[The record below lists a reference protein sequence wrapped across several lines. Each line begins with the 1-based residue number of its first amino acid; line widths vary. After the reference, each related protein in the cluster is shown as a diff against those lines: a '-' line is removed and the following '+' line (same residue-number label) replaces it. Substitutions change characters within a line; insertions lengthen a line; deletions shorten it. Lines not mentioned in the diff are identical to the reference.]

1 MAVTRTLVPVEKLYT
16 KAEAAEQLNVP
27 LRFVE
32 RCVFQRRVR
41 VIRLGR
47 HIRIPESALA
57 ELLTV
62 GTTPAQPDHR
72 R

>member
-1 MAVTRTLVPVEKLYT
+1 MPASHVVPIEKLYT

-32 RCVFQRRVR
+32 RCVFQRRLR
-41 VIRLGR
+41 VVRLGR

-57 ELLTV
+57 ELMTV
-62 GTTPAQPDHR
+62 GTTPR
-72 R
+72 RQVR

>member
-1 MAVTRTLVPVEKLYT
+1 MPTQRNLVEIEKLYT

-27 LRFVE
+27 VRFVE
-32 RCVFQRRVR
+32 RCVSQRRIR

-57 ELLTV
+57 ELLTA
-62 GTTPAQPDHR
+62 GNSPR
-72 R
+72 RY

>member
-1 MAVTRTLVPVEKLYT
+1 MPAQRNLVDIEKLYT

-27 LRFVE
+27 VRFVE
-32 RCVFQRRVR
+32 RCVSQRRIR

-57 ELLTV
+57 ELMTA
-62 GTTPAQPDHR
+62 GNSPR
-72 R
+72 RY

>member
-1 MAVTRTLVPVEKLYT
+1 MATARILVPVEKLYT

-47 HIRIPESALA
+47 HVRIPESALA
-57 ELLTV
+57 EYLSSNSVPLR
-62 GTTPAQPDHR
+62 PR
-72 R
+72 

>member
-1 MAVTRTLVPVEKLYT
+1 MAATNTLVPVEKLYT
-16 KAEAAEQLNVP
+16 KAEAAQQLNVP

-57 ELLTV
+57 ELLTL
-62 GTTPAQPDHR
+62 GTTPAQHLR
-72 R
+72 

>member
-1 MAVTRTLVPVEKLYT
+1 MAVTARNLVEIEKLYT

-27 LRFVE
+27 VRFIE
-32 RCVFQRRVR
+32 RCVSQGRVR
-41 VIRLGR
+41 FIRLGR

-62 GTTPAQPDHR
+62 GQSPVR

>member
-1 MAVTRTLVPVEKLYT
+1 MAATARTLVEIEKLYT

-27 LRFVE
+27 VRFIE
-32 RCVFQRRVR
+32 RCVSQGRVR
-41 VIRLGR
+41 FIRLGR

-62 GTTPAQPDHR
+62 GQSPVR

>member
-1 MAVTRTLVPVEKLYT
+1 MATARILVPVEKLYT

-47 HIRIPESALA
+47 HVRIPESALA

-62 GTTPAQPDHR
+62 GTTPAQPDR
-72 R
+72 RR

>member
-1 MAVTRTLVPVEKLYT
+1 MPALRELVAIEKLYT

-32 RCVFQRRVR
+32 RCVTQRRVR

-57 ELLTV
+57 ELLTAA
-62 GTTPAQPDHR
+62 TTPARPIR
-72 R
+72 

>member
-1 MAVTRTLVPVEKLYT
+1 MSVTRSLVPVEKLYT

-47 HIRIPESALA
+47 HVRIPESALA
-57 ELLTV
+57 ELLTI
-62 GTTPAQPDHR
+62 GTTPAQTDR
-72 R
+72 RR